1 MSGRN
6 QIIGALTIGQS
17 PRTDVIP
24 EIQKFFGDAEI
35 LQAGALD
42 GLSRAEIDA
51 LAPEAGSGDV
61 LVSRLSDGSWAT
73 MAEAK
78 LIPLLQRQAE
88 ALCASGAKLLVLLCT
103 GKFPDVLRVGVPV
116 VYPQRL
122 LYAVVPVLSGGRRVG
137 VVNPDAKQL
146 EQSQRN
152 WGDALENVF
161 VMAANPYQQDTDWDA
176 VAETLVEERVELVVL
191 DCIGYTRKVKERIQ
205 EKTGKPVI
213 LPRTLLARVVGE
225 LL

>member
-1 MSGRN
+1 M
-6 QIIGALTIGQS
+6 
-17 PRTDVIP
+17 
-24 EIQKFFGDAEI
+24 
-35 LQAGALD
+35 
-42 GLSRAEIDA
+42 
-51 LAPEAGSGDV
+51 
-61 LVSRLSDGSWAT
+61 
-73 MAEAK
+73 
-78 LIPLLQRQAE
+78 
-88 ALCASGAKLLVLLCT
+88 
-103 GKFPDVLRVGVPV
+103 
-116 VYPQRL
+116 
-122 LYAVVPVLSGGRRVG
+122 PVLSGGRRVG

-176 VAETLVEERVELVVL
+176 VAETLAEERVELVVL

>member
-1 MSGRN
+1 MSGGK
-6 QIIGALTIGQS
+6 QMIGALTIGQS

-24 EIQKFFGDAEI
+24 EIREFFGDAEI

-42 GLSRAEIDA
+42 GLSRVEIDA

-61 LVSRLSDGSWAT
+61 LVSRLNDGTWAT
-73 MAEAK
+73 MAEEK

-88 ALCASGAKLLVLLCT
+88 ALCAGGAKLLVLLCT

-116 VYPQRL
+116 IYPQRL

-146 EQSQRN
+146 EQSRRN
-152 WGDALENVF
+152 WGGALEDVF

-176 VAETLVEERVELVVL
+176 VAEALQKECVELIVL
-191 DCIGYTRKVKERIQ
+191 DCIGYSRAVKSIIE